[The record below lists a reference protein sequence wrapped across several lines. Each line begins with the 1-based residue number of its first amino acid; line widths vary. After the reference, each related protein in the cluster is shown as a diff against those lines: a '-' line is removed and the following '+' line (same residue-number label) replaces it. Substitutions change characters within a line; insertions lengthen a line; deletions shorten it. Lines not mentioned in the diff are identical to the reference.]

1 MRFSKSSPLFICGLV
16 LWALFGQSCA
26 NIVPPSGG
34 EKDVTPPV
42 LLSETPG
49 DSALNKSVY
58 KITLTFNKF
67 MEVHDLD
74 KNIVT
79 SPLLPITPTVTAFG
93 RKVIIKLPDSSLQPN
108 TTYRIALGNALTDN
122 REQTPYKNFTYLFST
137 GSYFDS
143 LKLQGNVLDAATGL
157 PDTSATIF
165 LYPADK
171 SDSAVFRDKPLYIQ
185 KVGSDGR
192 FIFENLPDKPF
203 KAFAVGD
210 KDNNHV
216 YTPVQETIDFS
227 DSLVRPAGQ
236 AEKAIQF
243 SLFTEIS
250 GDSTANAAPQA
261 STGKDRFATSRKQKE
276 KAQNKLAFRV
286 MADTVHKTTGT
297 VDLAQPLKIALFRPL
312 SAIDSSRI
320 YLSYDDK
327 GIDVEAPHYLT
338 VDSSEILIHTKW
350 QADKTYT
357 LRLIKG
363 WAKDTSGQ
371 ELPPGKYIFHTKSLN
386 EYATLNINVDSV
398 YVGPK
403 YLLMLFK
410 NTDIVWQKA
419 VTTGSLTIPLLS
431 PGDYILRLVM
441 DDNENGKWDTGD
453 MLQRRH
459 AEKVIPYKGKILLK
473 EGWVNDVDIKYNTE
487 PINDASAKEKRFS
500 KQK

>member
-1 MRFSKSSPLFICGLV
+1 MRFSKSNLLIFCALV
-16 LWALFGQSCA
+16 LWALFGQGCA

-34 EKDVTPPV
+34 EKDITAPV

-49 DSALNKSVY
+49 DSALNKDVY

-67 MEVHDLD
+67 MEVHDLA

-79 SPLLPITPTVTAFG
+79 SPLLPIQPTVTAFA
-93 RKVIIKLPDSSLQPN
+93 RKVIITLPDSSLQPN

-143 LKLQGNVLDAATGL
+143 LQLKGYAWDAATGL

-165 LYPADK
+165 LYAADK

-185 KVGSDGR
+185 KVGADGH

-203 KAFAVGD
+203 RAFAVSD

-216 YTPVQETIDFS
+216 YTTAQEKIDFS
-227 DSLVRPAGQ
+227 DSLVRPAAQ
-236 AEKAIQF
+236 PEKTIQF
-243 SLFTEIS
+243 SLFTEKS
-250 GDSTANAAPQA
+250 NDSTATATPTPSN
-261 STGKDRFATSRKQKE
+261 SKDRFSTSRKEKE
-276 KAQNKLAFRV
+276 KTQNKLAFRV
-286 MADTVHKTTGT
+286 MADTVRKTTGT
-297 VDLAQPLKIALFRPL
+297 ADLAQPLKIALFQPL
-312 SAIDSSRI
+312 STIDSNRI

-327 GIDVEAPHYLT
+327 GIDVEAPHHLT
-338 VDSSEILIHTKW
+338 IDSSQILINLQW

-371 ELPPGKYIFHTKSLN
+371 ELAPGKYIFHTKSLN

-398 YVGPK
+398 YVGSQF
-403 YLLMLFK
+403 LIMLYK
-410 NTDIVWQKA
+410 EGKTVWQKA
-419 VTTGSLTIPLLS
+419 ATTNKFSIPLLS
-431 PGDYILRLVM
+431 PGDYTLRLVE
-441 DDNENGKWDTGD
+441 DSNGNGQWDTGD
-453 MLQRRH
+453 LLKRRH

-473 EGWVNDVDIKYNTE
+473 EGWVNDVDIKYNPE
-487 PINDASAKEKRFS
+487 PSGPSTKENRFS
-500 KQK
+500 EQK